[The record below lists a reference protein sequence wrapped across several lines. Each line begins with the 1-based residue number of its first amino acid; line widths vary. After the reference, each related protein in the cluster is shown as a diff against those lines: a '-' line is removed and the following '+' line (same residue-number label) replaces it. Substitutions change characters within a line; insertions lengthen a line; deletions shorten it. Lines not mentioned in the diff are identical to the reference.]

1 MKEGMYKMY
10 NTYTLKNGLR
20 VVTEKIEY
28 LNSISVGVMVQNGS
42 RNESLEVNGISHFIE
57 HMFFKGT
64 DKRTSKKVMEDIEN
78 VGGQINAFTS
88 KEATCYY
95 IKALN
100 THLDL
105 ALDVLSDIMLN
116 AKFDPEEIEKEKGV
130 VIEEINMSDDSPE
143 DVLDDVH
150 SRSTFGDEALGYPI
164 LGTIPLVKS
173 FTREKIL
180 DFIKEKYTPY
190 NSVISICGKFDDK
203 ELEGLINMYF
213 GEWKSTK
220 EYKPEYKPVEIQ
232 IDSAYAKKEIEQL
245 HISLGL
251 QGLSYGDDYNYP
263 LVLVNNIFGGGASSI
278 LFQKV
283 REELGLCYSIAS
295 YLQPFEGV
303 GTLNIYAGLNR
314 NYGEKALEVID
325 QEISLFVKN
334 GITKEQLEIN
344 KEKIKANYILGLE
357 STSSRMFANAKAYL
371 FRNRIKTQEDV
382 TNKIDRINKDDIQ
395 YVLDKCFKK
404 GVLNAA
410 YVGQDVEYDKLNAI
424 ILKNANA
431 YDNSKH
437 TNKIKL

>member
-1 MKEGMYKMY
+1 MY

-20 VVTEKIEY
+20 IVTEKIEY

-42 RNESLEVNGISHFIE
+42 RNESPEVNGISHFIE

-64 DKRTSKKVMEDIEN
+64 EKRTAKNVMEDIEN

-95 IKALN
+95 IKALS

-105 ALDVLSDIMLN
+105 SLEVLSDIILN
-116 AKFDPEEIEKEKGV
+116 SKFDPEEIEKEKGV
-130 VIEEINMSDDSPE
+130 VIEEINMSEDSPE

-150 SRSTFGDEALGYPI
+150 SKACFGEGQLGYPI
-164 LGTIPLVKS
+164 LGTISLVKS
-173 FTREKIL
+173 FTKEKIME
-180 DFIKEKYTPY
+180 FINAKYTPY
-190 NSVISICGKFDDK
+190 NSVISVCGKFDDK
-203 ELEGLINMYF
+203 ELDDLINKYF
-213 GEWKSTK
+213 GSWECKN
-220 EYKPEYKPVEIQ
+220 EYKPEYAETIIH

-251 QGLSYGDDYNYP
+251 EGLSYGDDNNYA
-263 LVLVNNIFGGGASSI
+263 LVLLNNIFGGGASSI

-295 YLQPFEGV
+295 YLQPFQGI

-325 QEISLFVKN
+325 KEIALFGKN

-357 STSSRMFANAKAYL
+357 STSSRMFANAKTYL
-371 FRNRIKTQEDV
+371 FRNKIKTQEDV
-382 TNKIDRINKDDIQ
+382 IKKIDAINEENIQ

-404 GVLNAA
+404 GVLNTA
-410 YVGQDVEYDKLNAI
+410 YVGQEVEYDKLNSI
-424 ILKNANA
+424 ILKNAKA
-431 YDNSKH
+431 YDNSNYS
-437 TNKIKL
+437 NKLEL

>member
-1 MKEGMYKMY
+1 MY

-20 VVTEKIEY
+20 VVTEKIEH
-28 LNSISVGVMVQNGS
+28 LKSISVGVMVQNGS
-42 RNESLEVNGISHFIE
+42 GNENPEVNGISHFIE

-64 DKRTSKKVMEDIEN
+64 DKRTSKQVMEDIEN

-105 ALDVLSDIMLN
+105 SLDVLSDIILN

-130 VIEEINMSDDSPE
+130 VIEEINMSEDSPE
-143 DVLDDVH
+143 DVLDDIH
-150 SRSTFGDEALGYPI
+150 SKAIFGDTSLGYPI

-180 DFIKEKYTPY
+180 QFISEKYTPY
-190 NSVISICGKFDDK
+190 NSVISVCGKFDDK
-203 ELEGLINMYF
+203 ELEDLINKYF
-213 GEWKSTK
+213 GGWKSK
-220 EYKPEYKPVEIQ
+220 HQYKPEYNEVTIQ
-232 IDSAYAKKEIEQL
+232 VSSSYAKKEIEQL

-251 QGLSYGDDYNYP
+251 EGLPYGDDNNYS
-263 LVLVNNIFGGGASSI
+263 LVLLNNIFGGGASSI

-295 YLQPFEGV
+295 YLQPFQTV
-303 GTLNIYAGLNR
+303 GILNIYAGLNR

-325 QEISLFVKN
+325 KEIALFSKN
-334 GITKEQLEIN
+334 GITERQLEIN

-357 STSSRMFANAKAYL
+357 STSSRMFSNAKTYL
-371 FRNRIKTQEDV
+371 FRNKIKSQEEV
-382 TNKIDRINKDDIQ
+382 IKKIDEINKDNIQ

-410 YVGQDVEYDKLNAI
+410 YVGQDVEYEKLNSI
-424 ILKNANA
+424 ILKNSKA
-431 YDNSKH
+431 YDNIKH
-437 TNKIKL
+437 SGKLNL

>member
-1 MKEGMYKMY
+1 MY

-20 VVTEKIEY
+20 VVTEKIEH

-42 RNESLEVNGISHFIE
+42 RNESIEVNGISHFIE
-57 HMFFKGT
+57 HMLFKGT
-64 DKRTSKKVMEDIEN
+64 DKRTSKAVMEDIEN

-100 THLDL
+100 THLEL
-105 ALDVLSDIMLN
+105 SLDVLSDIMLN

-143 DVLDDVH
+143 DVLDDIH
-150 SRSTFGDEALGYPI
+150 SKSSFGDGPLGYPI

-180 DFIKEKYTPY
+180 DFISEKYTPY
-190 NSVISICGKFDDK
+190 NSVISVCGKFDDK
-203 ELEGLINMYF
+203 ELEDLINQYF
-213 GEWKSTK
+213 GSWKSK
-220 EYKPEYKPVEIQ
+220 NDYKPEYNKSIIQ
-232 IDSAYAKKEIEQL
+232 VDSAYTKKEIEQL

-251 QGLSYGDDYNYP
+251 EGLPYGDENNYA
-263 LVLVNNIFGGGASSI
+263 LVLLNNIFGSGASSI

-283 REELGLCYSIAS
+283 REELGLCYSITS
-295 YLQPFEGV
+295 YLQPFQGV

-325 QEISLFVKN
+325 KEISLFSKI
-334 GITKEQLEIN
+334 GITDKQLEIN

-357 STSSRMFANAKAYL
+357 STSSRMFSNAKTYL
-371 FRNRIKTQEDV
+371 FRNKIKTQEEV
-382 TNKIDRINKDDIQ
+382 IEKINDINKDNIQ
-395 YVLDKCFKK
+395 YVLDKCFKN
-404 GVLNAA
+404 GVLNTA
-410 YVGQDVEYDKLNAI
+410 YVGQDVEHAKLDAI
-424 ILKNANA
+424 ILKNAKA
-431 YDNSKH
+431 YDESKH
-437 TNKIKL
+437 NNKIEI

>member
-1 MKEGMYKMY
+1 MY

-20 VVTEKIEY
+20 IVAEKIEY

-42 RNESLEVNGISHFIE
+42 RNENSEVNGISHFIE

-64 DKRTSKKVMEDIEN
+64 DKRTAKKVMEDIEN

-95 IKALN
+95 IKALS

-105 ALDVLSDIMLN
+105 SLEVLSDIILN
-116 AKFDPEEIEKEKGV
+116 SKFDPDEIEKEKGV
-130 VIEEINMSDDSPE
+130 VVEEINMSEDSPE

-150 SRSTFGDEALGYPI
+150 SKACFGKGELGYPI

-173 FTREKIL
+173 FTREKIVQ
-180 DFIKEKYTPY
+180 FINDKYTPY
-190 NSVISICGKFDDK
+190 NSVISVCGKFDDK
-203 ELEGLINMYF
+203 ELEDLINRYF
-213 GEWKSTK
+213 GSWESKNQ
-220 EYKPEYKPVEIQ
+220 YKPEYKDTMLH

-245 HISLGL
+245 HVSLGL
-251 QGLSYGDDYNYP
+251 EGLPYGDDNNYA
-263 LVLVNNIFGGGASSI
+263 LVILNNIFGGGASSI

-295 YLQPFEGV
+295 YLQPFQGI

-325 QEISLFVKN
+325 EEITLFSKN

-357 STSSRMFANAKAYL
+357 STSSRMFANARTYL
-371 FRNRIKTQEDV
+371 FRNQIKTQEEV
-382 TNKIDRINKDDIQ
+382 IKKIDQINEENIQ

-404 GVLNAA
+404 GVLNTA
-410 YVGQDVEYDKLNAI
+410 YVGQEVECDKLNSV
-424 ILKNANA
+424 ILKNAKA

-437 TNKIKL
+437 STMIEL

>member
-1 MKEGMYKMY
+1 MY

-20 VVTEKIEY
+20 VVTEKIEH
-28 LNSISVGVMVQNGS
+28 LKSISVGVMVQNGS
-42 RNESLEVNGISHFIE
+42 GNENPEVNGISHFIE

-64 DKRTSKKVMEDIEN
+64 DKRTSKQVMEDIEN

-105 ALDVLSDIMLN
+105 SLDVLSDIILN

-130 VIEEINMSDDSPE
+130 VIEEINMSEDSPE
-143 DVLDDVH
+143 DVLDDIH
-150 SRSTFGDEALGYPI
+150 SKAIFGDTSLGYPI

-180 DFIKEKYTPY
+180 QFISEKYTPY
-190 NSVISICGKFDDK
+190 NSVISVCGKFNDK
-203 ELEGLINMYF
+203 ELEDLINKYF
-213 GEWKSTK
+213 GGWKSK
-220 EYKPEYKPVEIQ
+220 QQYKPEYNAVTIQ
-232 IDSAYAKKEIEQL
+232 VSSSYAKKEIEQL

-251 QGLSYGDDYNYP
+251 EGLPYGDDNNYS
-263 LVLVNNIFGGGASSI
+263 LVLLNNIFGGGASSI

-295 YLQPFEGV
+295 YLQPFQTV
-303 GTLNIYAGLNR
+303 GILNIYAGLNR

-325 QEISLFVKN
+325 KEIALFSKN
-334 GITKEQLEIN
+334 GITERQLEIN

-357 STSSRMFANAKAYL
+357 STSSRMFSNAKTYL
-371 FRNRIKTQEDV
+371 FRNKIKSQEEV
-382 TNKIDRINKDDIQ
+382 IKKIDEINKDNIQ

-410 YVGQDVEYDKLNAI
+410 YVGQDVEYEKLDSI
-424 ILKNANA
+424 ILKNSKA
-431 YDNSKH
+431 YDNAKYS
-437 TNKIKL
+437 NKLNL

>member
-1 MKEGMYKMY
+1 MY

-20 VVTEKIEY
+20 VVTEKIEH

-42 RNESLEVNGISHFIE
+42 INEAPEVNGISHFIE

-130 VIEEINMSDDSPE
+130 VIEEINMSEDSPE

-150 SRSTFGDEALGYPI
+150 SKAAFGDNSLGYPI

-180 DFIKEKYTPY
+180 DFISEKYTPY
-190 NSVISICGKFDDK
+190 NSVISVCGKFDDK
-203 ELEGLINMYF
+203 ELEDLINKYF
-213 GEWKSTK
+213 GGWKSK
-220 EYKPEYKPVEIQ
+220 HQYKPKYEKTIIQ
-232 IDSAYAKKEIEQL
+232 VNSSYAKKEIEQL

-251 QGLSYGDDYNYP
+251 QGLPYGDDNNYS
-263 LVLVNNIFGGGASSI
+263 LVLLNNIFGGGASSI

-295 YLQPFEGV
+295 YLQPFQSV
-303 GTLNIYAGLNR
+303 GTLNVYAGLNR

-325 QEISLFVKN
+325 REIALFSKN
-334 GITKEQLEIN
+334 GITNTQLEIN

-357 STSSRMFANAKAYL
+357 STSSRMFANAKTYL
-371 FRNRIKTQEDV
+371 FRNKLKTQEEV
-382 TNKIDRINKDDIQ
+382 IKKIDEISKENIQ

-410 YVGQDVEYDKLNAI
+410 YVGQDVEYDKLDSI
-424 ILKNANA
+424 ILKNAKA
-431 YDNSKH
+431 YDNSKYSGDKH
-437 TNKIKL
+437 NL

>member
-1 MKEGMYKMY
+1 MY

-20 VVTEKIEY
+20 IVTEKIEH

-64 DKRTSKKVMEDIEN
+64 DKRTSKGIMEEIEN

-105 ALDVLSDIMLN
+105 SLDVLSDIILN

-130 VIEEINMSDDSPE
+130 VIEEINMGDDSPE
-143 DVLDDVH
+143 DVLDDIH
-150 SRSTFGDEALGYPI
+150 SKASFGEGPLGYPI

-180 DFIKEKYTPY
+180 NFISEKYTPY
-190 NSVISICGKFDDK
+190 NSVISVCGNFDDK
-203 ELEGLINMYF
+203 ELEDLINEYF
-213 GEWKSTK
+213 GSWESKN
-220 EYKPEYKPVEIQ
+220 EYKPEYNETIIQ
-232 IDSAYAKKEIEQL
+232 VDSAYAKKEIEQL

-251 QGLSYGDDYNYP
+251 EGLPYGDENNYA
-263 LVLVNNIFGGGASSI
+263 LVLLNNVFGSGASSI

-283 REELGLCYSIAS
+283 REELGLCYAITS
-295 YLQPFEGV
+295 YLQPFQGI

-325 QEISLFVKN
+325 KEIALFSKN
-334 GITKEQLEIN
+334 GITDKQLEIN

-357 STSSRMFANAKAYL
+357 STSSRMFANAKTYL
-371 FRNRIKTQEDV
+371 FRNKIKTQEEV
-382 TNKIDRINKDDIQ
+382 IKKIDNINKDNIQ

-404 GVLNAA
+404 GVLNTA
-410 YVGQDVEYDKLNAI
+410 YVGQDVEYEKLDAI
-424 ILKNANA
+424 ILKNAKA
-431 YDNSKH
+431 YDNSNH
-437 TNKIKL
+437 NKLKL